1 MFNFISMNLIYK
13 QMNFKERFL
22 MAAVLLLSF
31 GQVHAQM
38 VILSGPERGSYHQ
51 FADEI
56 AALVADKNGIQLEN
70 LTTEGSASNFMGLT
84 NPALNYK
91 MALIQ
96 SDYLHLMDATDK
108 VNDTY
113 LTSSLKVVMELAA
126 EQIHLVAKKSSD
138 LTSLQDLDQK
148 IMGIGSENQ
157 GGFATARRMRV
168 QTQVEWRNVHVP
180 FEEMLKRLKSGSIDV
195 GLVVGSAPL
204 DMLDIDPEVMVDG
217 MKLLKLEDFN
227 GWARYYE
234 NDTIY
239 SEDYQW
245 LEEDI
250 PTFGVRTLL
259 VVNEAKLTEEEK
271 ALVDTIKASIIQ
283 HIDQLKEKGHPK
295 WSTVN
300 VPE

>member
-1 MFNFISMNLIYK
+1 MKFSK
-13 QMNFKERFL
+13 QFL
-22 MAAVLLLSF
+22 FAAIMLLSV
-31 GQVHAQM
+31 GQVFSQM
-38 VILSGPERGSYHQ
+38 VILSGPERGSYKQ
-51 FADEI
+51 FTDEI
-56 AALVADKNGIQLEN
+56 VALMAESGIELEN
-70 LTTEGSASNFMGLT
+70 QITEGSASNFRGLT

-96 SDYLHLMDATDK
+96 SDYLHLMEATDK

-113 LTSSLKVVMELAA
+113 LTSPLKVVMELAK
-126 EQIHLVAKKSSD
+126 EQIHMVAKKSSE

-148 IMGIGSENQ
+148 MMGIGSENQ

-168 QTQVEWRNVHVP
+168 QTQVEWRNVYVG
-180 FEEMLKRLKSGSIDV
+180 FDEMLKRLKSGSIDV

-204 DMLDIDPEVMVDG
+204 DMLDIDPGVMVDG

-239 SEDYQW
+239 SGDYQW

-259 VVNEAKLTEEEK
+259 VVNEAKLTDEDKETV
-271 ALVDTIKASIIQ
+271 AAITSSIVQ
-283 HIDQLKEKGHPK
+283 NLDKLKSQGHPK
-295 WSTVN
+295 WKTVQ